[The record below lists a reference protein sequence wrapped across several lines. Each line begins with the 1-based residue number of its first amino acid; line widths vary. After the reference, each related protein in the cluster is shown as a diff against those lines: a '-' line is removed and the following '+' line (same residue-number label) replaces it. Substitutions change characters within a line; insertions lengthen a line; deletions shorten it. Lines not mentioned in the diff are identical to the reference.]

1 MAKEWGSVV
10 VVVDGA
16 RLSAVVCLW
25 LLLRHMQAGA
35 DLDQTPR
42 QQPSLW
48 PVSFIHF
55 TPSSSWSTRQH
66 LAARHLTCY
75 FWLSAASSKTNDGDG
90 SSGSW
95 LYNYWRRCSSSR
107 CWASPCQETERS
119 DQRHTPP
126 EILLIMIVTEI
137 TINSQM
143 ASRNDD
149 DDDDIT
155 NKI

>member
-1 MAKEWGSVV
+1 MMAMAPLE
-10 VVVDGA
+10 VDCITTGGGA
-16 RLSAVVCLW
+16 AVPD
-25 LLLRHMQAGA
+25 AGQV
-35 DLDQTPR
+35 LVR
-42 QQPSLW
+42 
-48 PVSFIHF
+48 
-55 TPSSSWSTRQH
+55 
-66 LAARHLTCY
+66 
-75 FWLSAASSKTNDGDG
+75 
-90 SSGSW
+90 
-95 LYNYWRRCSSSR
+95 
-107 CWASPCQETERS
+107 ETERS